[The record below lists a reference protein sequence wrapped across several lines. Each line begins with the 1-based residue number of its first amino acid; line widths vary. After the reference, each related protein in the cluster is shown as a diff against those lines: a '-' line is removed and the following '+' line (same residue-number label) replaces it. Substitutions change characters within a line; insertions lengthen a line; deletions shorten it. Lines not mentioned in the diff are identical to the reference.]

1 MKKILLSLT
10 HLLLFSIASFAQTTY
25 DVGPTYPKTKLSQ
38 VPWKML
44 GAGDVVNIHYDVNPY
59 KEKFLI
65 STSGTLANPIKIL
78 GIAGPNGEKPIIDG
92 NQANAISGQICYS
105 ATQPYGLIFIEPG
118 LDANGNCPGGA
129 YGPIPHDIIIDG
141 LEIRN
146 AHPTFTYS
154 VDGGSQVNYA
164 SFSCGIYAER
174 VQNLTVRNCNFNHC
188 GLGLFINSKFGT
200 HALSKNI
207 LVEKN
212 YFTQNG
218 VFGDGHDHNSYIEAE
233 NVIYQYNFYDHLVW
247 GSYGASIKDRSA
259 GNIFRYNWIVA
270 SDGHAIQ
277 IAEAQG
283 GQGYLDQLPSYK
295 ETFMYGNV
303 IFNGIKG
310 AARIIRYG
318 GDQGI
323 YANYRKGTLY
333 FYNNTVISEGNKFGV
348 PDARWQTSLFLLA
361 DSGEVGNVPISDKV
375 DCRNNVIYNTVATA
389 GQNPSTFCLMSTDL
403 TGTVNMTNNWLS
415 PGIVDFTTYYQL
427 SNTGTVTHVSSIY
440 GNGGQNNPN
449 FNDYPN
455 QDFSLSPF
463 SNAVNQG
470 TILHSAAVNNPVL
483 EEYIKHFSSKLRNT
497 VGPIDLGAYENV
509 LVLPTPVMGVTLS
522 PTMLNLGMGQAA
534 QLTATI
540 LPANASDKIILWSSS
555 NNLIAAVS
563 TNGQVYGTGGGTATI
578 TATTNG
584 GGFTAVC
591 QVQVKQNVVSW
602 DFKNKSQTASTGILA
617 NLSQQISR
625 ETGFAGVY
633 DFNTAGAIN
642 ANDFCLSSPNWN
654 NGANLTYWMVNF
666 TTTGYNNLKFSSIQ
680 RGGST
685 GPRDFKIQYRIGNAG
700 AWTDLSS
707 VTVAT
712 DWTTGLVSNITLPSV
727 CNNQTNVQIRWLLTS
742 NTAVNASPITATGN
756 GRIDEIVVTGDAL
769 PPCPNTQTFS
779 GVIATGKYDVATTIL
794 IQNAVPTQILSG
806 SDVTLNAGNYATLLP
821 NFEAVSGSIFKV
833 YIGGCGF

>member
-1 MKKILLSLT
+1 MKKILFVLT
-10 HLLLFSIASFAQTTY
+10 HFLLFTITSFAQTTY
-25 DVGPTYPKTKLSQ
+25 HVGPTYPKTKLNQ
-38 VPWKML
+38 VPWNTL

-65 STSGTLANPIKIL
+65 STSGTLANPIKII

-92 NQANAISGQICYS
+92 DHANAISGQICYS

-118 LDANGNCPGGA
+118 LDANGNCPMGA

-146 AHPTFTYS
+146 AHPTSTYS
-154 VDGGSQVNYA
+154 VDGGSQVNYS

-188 GLGLFINSKFGT
+188 GLGLFINSKYGT

-207 LVEKN
+207 LIEKN

-218 VFGDGHDHNSYIEAE
+218 VVGDGHDHNSYVEAE

-247 GSYGASIKDRSA
+247 GSYGASLKDRSA
-259 GNIFRYNWIVA
+259 GNIIRYNWIVA

-277 IAEAQG
+277 IPEAQG
-283 GQGYLDQLPSYK
+283 GLGYLDQLPSYK
-295 ETFMYGNV
+295 QTFVYGNV

-310 AARIIRYG
+310 AARIVRYG

-323 YANYRKGTLY
+323 YANYRQGTLY
-333 FYNNTVISEGNKFGV
+333 FYNNTVINEGNKYGV

-375 DCRNNVIYNTVATA
+375 DCRNNVIYNTVATS

-403 TGTVNMTNNWLS
+403 TGMVNMTNNWLS
-415 PGIVDFTTYYQL
+415 PGIVDFYTGFQTT
-427 SNTGTVTHVSSIY
+427 NTGTVTHITSIY
-440 GNGGQNNPN
+440 GNAGQNNPN

-455 QDFSLSPF
+455 QDFSLSPL

-470 TILHSAAVNNPVL
+470 TILSPAASNNPVL
-483 EEYIKHFSSKLRNT
+483 EEYVKHFSSKLRNI

-509 LVLPTPVMGVTLS
+509 LVLPTPVTGVILS
-522 PTMLNLGMGQAA
+522 PMTLNLGMNQTA

-540 LPANASDKIILWSSS
+540 LPAKASDKTILWSSS
-555 NNLIAAVS
+555 NNLIATVS
-563 TNGQVYGTGGGTATI
+563 INGQVLGTGGGTTTI
-578 TATTNG
+578 TATTND
-584 GGFTAVC
+584 GGFTAIC
-591 QVQVKQNVVSW
+591 QVQIKQNIISW

-625 ETGFAGVY
+625 EASFAGVY
-633 DFNTAGAIN
+633 DFNTVGAN
-642 ANDFCLSSPNWN
+642 GANDFCLSSPNWD
-654 NGANLTYWMVNF
+654 NGINLYYWLINF

-685 GPRDFKIQYRIGNAG
+685 GPRDFKIQYRIGNTST
-700 AWTDLSS
+700 WTDLWV

-712 DWTTGLVSNITLPSV
+712 DWTTGLVSNIILPIS

-742 NTAVNASPITATGN
+742 NIAVNGSILISSGN
-756 GRIDEIVVTGDAL
+756 GRIDEIIITGDSL
-769 PPCPNTQTFS
+769 PPCPNAQTFS
-779 GVIATGKYDVATTIL
+779 GVITTGKYDAATIIL
-794 IQNAVPTQILSG
+794 IQSAIPTQILSG
-806 SDVTLNAGNYATLLP
+806 SDVTLNAGNSVTLLP
-821 NFEAVSGSIFKV
+821 NFEAVSGSIFKI
-833 YIGGCGF
+833 YNGGCGF